1 MEETTQTHALL
12 DLMTSPAFCVRD
24 NQITAVNPA
33 ARGMLFRSGMEIA
46 SLLHTGK
53 DEYASFSGGCL
64 YLTLDVEGQYFG
76 ATVSR
81 LGSEDVFLLDEI
93 PDASLRAMSL
103 AAMELRNPL
112 SSLMIAVDRL
122 DIQDE
127 GQRQQLAHITRS
139 IQQLQRIIGNM
150 SDAGQAPGTSRMEM
164 GDFTALFRE
173 LMDKAQVLLSHK
185 DLTLTCQIPSEPALG
200 LMDRDLLE
208 RAMWNMLSNALKFTP
223 AGGKLHASLTR
234 QDKLLVSHLQDSGS
248 GIAEGLMGNLFH
260 RYQRCPGIED
270 SRFGLGLGMVI
281 IRNAATQHGGTVL
294 IDQPDA
300 VGTRVTLTL
309 PLRQSGSNL
318 LRSPRVDYAG
328 EQDHSLLELSEC
340 LPAELYRKDK

>member
-1 MEETTQTHALL
+1 MEDTTQTHALL
-12 DLMTSPAFCVRD
+12 DLMTSPAFCVRN

-33 ARGMLFRSGMEIA
+33 ARGMLFQPGLELSP
-46 SLLHTGK
+46 LLETGRE
-53 DEYASFSGGCL
+53 EYAALTGGCL
-64 YLTLDVEGQYFG
+64 YLTLEKDGQHFG
-76 ATVSR
+76 AAVSR
-81 LGSEDVFLLDEI
+81 LGAEDIFLLDSVTDE
-93 PDASLRAMSL
+93 ALQAMSL

-112 SSLMIAVDRL
+112 SNLMIAVDRL

-127 GQRQQLAHITRS
+127 GQRQQLEHITRS

-150 SDAGQAPGTSRMEM
+150 SDAGQAHGTSRMEM

-173 LMDKAQVLLSHK
+173 LMEKAQVLLSHK
-185 DLTLTCQIPSEPALG
+185 DLTLTYQIPAESALG

-208 RAMWNMLSNALKFTP
+208 RAVWNMLSNALKFTP

-234 QDKLLVSHLQDSGS
+234 QGRLLTFHLQDSGS

-260 RYQRCPGIED
+260 RYQRGPGIED

-294 IDQPDA
+294 IDQPEST
-300 VGTRVTLTL
+300 GTRVTLTL
-309 PLRQSGSNL
+309 PLRQSGNNL

-328 EQDHSLLELSEC
+328 EQDHGLLELSEC
-340 LPAELYRKDK
+340 LPAELYRKNR